1 MIEELAGIERQGGEA
16 ASDAKPTGK
25 GARTSPTKRQGGR
38 QKRGIKR
45 KKDEEDELTET
56 EKQRIQLQY
65 LQWQSFVKDVGK
77 RRTLAKQRREEYLR
91 NLEVEKEEMK
101 EEAKQELEEEA
112 KDVKEEM
119 KEEVKEEKM
128 KEEVKEEKMKEEVKE
143 EVDTVVDSSS
153 EEASEASTVP
163 GEPIQQ

>member
-1 MIEELAGIERQGGEA
+1 MRATAKQEA
-16 ASDAKPTGK
+16 
-25 GARTSPTKRQGGR
+25 GGR
-38 QKRGIKR
+38 QKRESKR

-56 EKQRIQLQY
+56 EKQRY
-65 LQWQSFVKDVGK
+65 LRWQSFVKDVGK

-101 EEAKQELEEEA
+101 EEAKQELEVEA
-112 KDVKEEM
+112 QDVKEEM

-128 KEEVKEEKMKEEVKE
+128 KEDVKEEKIKEEVKE
-143 EVDTVVDSSS
+143 VETVVDSSS

>member
-1 MIEELAGIERQGGEA
+1 MVEELAGIERQGG
-16 ASDAKPTGK
+16 
-25 GARTSPTKRQGGR
+25 RRKRES
-38 QKRGIKR
+38 KR
-45 KKDEEDELTET
+45 KKYEEDELTET

-91 NLEVEKEEMK
+91 NLKVEKEEMK

-128 KEEVKEEKMKEEVKE
+128 KEEVKEE
-143 EVDTVVDSSS
+143 VDTVVDSSS

-163 GEPIQQ
+163 GFVEHCGASL